1 MIFFLLL
8 VILSTSSHAL
18 IVDTTSCSND
28 QDRND
33 LAMALA
39 NALVA
44 SDSGITVTG
53 AEIAGDCVQ
62 FGTLISTQFSRMT
75 QHTQQLYL
83 NRYLF
88 QWNLRNVG
96 SDRIGLHGNTVHRQ
110 RSHDIYRI
118 RKIRIKKWERW
129 ERCGSSRS
137 NNSWLWFLQ
146 FQYER
151 EHASSLR
158 SVLQQFKL
166 RLRLSLW

>member
-1 MIFFLLL
+1 MEERNPKRKKKMIFFLLL

-75 QHTQQLYL
+75 QHT
-83 NRYLF
+83 
-88 QWNLRNVG
+88 
-96 SDRIGLHGNTVHRQ
+96 H
-110 RSHDIYRI
+110 
-118 RKIRIKKWERW
+118 
-129 ERCGSSRS
+129 
-137 NNSWLWFLQ
+137 NNSI
-146 FQYER
+146 
-151 EHASSLR
+151 
-158 SVLQQFKL
+158 
-166 RLRLSLW
+166 